1 MLIDKNPL
9 LTINLKKEKPK
20 LSNALSNIFECL
32 YALYDYLLD
41 DPIENFWFECFNIII
56 SYLQL
61 ITFIFDKTVSK
72 IKIASFQSFI
82 K

>member
-1 MLIDKNPL
+1 MLKDKNPL

-20 LSNALSNIFECL
+20 LSNALSNIFE
-32 YALYDYLLD
+32 YRDALYDYLLD